1 MKQIILTLVCLLAL
15 LPAQAQK
22 ILSDDTSNGTRSII
36 TSKENVKSGND
47 KIVVYAGLSFMQSGD
62 TPTYF
67 LSLKLSAMKHLAISK
82 DGRSMLKDANDNV
95 ATLTT
100 LQGSYGADTRNVG
113 GFNLY
118 EINVDYP
125 ITYEQLQQLS
135 AGVTKVRI
143 ELDNDDPFDKEY
155 KKDKIGKV
163 IATDLSLIA
172 GALSTDKKAS
182 FSDGF

>member
-1 MKQIILTLVCLLAL
+1 MKQIILTLLCLLAM

-22 ILSDDTSNGTRSII
+22 ILSDDTTNGTRSII

-47 KIVVYAGLSFMQSGD
+47 KIVVYAGLSFMQSD
-62 TPTYF
+62 DATTYF
-67 LSLKLSAMKHLAISK
+67 LSLKLSAMKHMAISK
-82 DGRSMLKDANDNV
+82 NGRVMLKDTGGNV
-95 ATLTT
+95 ITLTT
-100 LQGSYGADTRNVG
+100 LQGSYDANTRNVG

-125 ITYEQLQQLS
+125 ITYGQLQQLAS
-135 AGVTKVRI
+135 GVTKVRI

-155 KKDKIGKV
+155 KKDKIGQV

-172 GALSTDKKAS
+172 GALGTDKKAS
-182 FSDGF
+182 FTDGF

>member
-1 MKQIILTLVCLLAL
+1 MKHLLLTLLCLLAI
-15 LPAQAQK
+15 LPTKAQT
-22 ILSDDTSNGTRSII
+22 ILSDDTTNGTRSII

-47 KIVVYAGLSFMQSGD
+47 KIVVYAGLSYMQSGD

-67 LSLKLSAMKHLAISK
+67 LSLKLSAMKHMAISK
-82 DGRSMLKDANDNV
+82 EGRIMLKDADGNV
-95 ATLTT
+95 ITLSTP
-100 LQGSYGADTRNVG
+100 QGSYGADTRNVG

-125 ITYEQLQQLS
+125 ITYEQLQQL
-135 AGVTKVRI
+135 ANGVTKIRI
-143 ELDNDDPFDKEY
+143 ELDNDEPFDKEY

>member
-1 MKQIILTLVCLLAL
+1 MKQIILTLLCLLAM

-22 ILSDDTSNGTRSII
+22 ILSDDTTNGTRSII

-47 KIVVYAGLSFMQSGD
+47 KIVDA
-62 TPTYF
+62 TTYF
-67 LSLKLSAMKHLAISK
+67 LSLKLSAMKHMAISK
-82 DGRSMLKDANDNV
+82 NGRVMLKDTGGNV
-95 ATLTT
+95 ITLTT
-100 LQGSYGADTRNVG
+100 LQGSYDANTRNVG

-125 ITYEQLQQLS
+125 ITYEQLQQLAS
-135 AGVTKVRI
+135 GVTKVRI

-155 KKDKIGKV
+155 KKDKIGQV

-172 GALSTDKKAS
+172 GALGTDKKAS
-182 FSDGF
+182 FTDGF

>member
-1 MKQIILTLVCLLAL
+1 MKHLLLTLLCLLAI
-15 LPAQAQK
+15 LPTQAQT
-22 ILSDDTSNGTRSII
+22 ILSDDTTNGTRSII

-47 KIVVYAGLSFMQSGD
+47 KIVVYAGLSFMQSGN

-67 LSLKLSAMKHLAISK
+67 LSLKLSAMKHMAISK
-82 DGRSMLKDANDNV
+82 GGRIMLKDANGNV
-95 ATLTT
+95 ITLTT
-100 LQGSYGADTRNVG
+100 LQGSYGAENRNVG

-135 AGVTKVRI
+135 AGVTKIRI

>member
-1 MKQIILTLVCLLAL
+1 
-15 LPAQAQK
+15 
-22 ILSDDTSNGTRSII
+22 
-36 TSKENVKSGND
+36 
-47 KIVVYAGLSFMQSGD
+47 
-62 TPTYF
+62 
-67 LSLKLSAMKHLAISK
+67 
-82 DGRSMLKDANDNV
+82 MLKDANGNV
-95 ATLTT
+95 VTLTT

-118 EINVDYP
+118 EINVDYL